1 MDMKNSWAILLG
13 LVLMGTSFPA
23 AGADD
28 GTLGEVKG
36 RGVLVVGVR
45 NDAPPFGFVAP
56 TSGEVVGIDV
66 DLARAVANRLNV
78 PLRVRIVSSQTWIPY
93 LLNRDVDLVAATV
106 TSTPDRAKLVDFS
119 LAYFKTAQRVLAR
132 KGSVARV
139 EDLAGKK
146 IGTTQG
152 AAAEQNVRG
161 LVPSASCYFFSDSG
175 KAVEALRKGE
185 IDAISATGSV
195 LYGCLSEL
203 PENEYEI
210 PGSVKLSEDGFRIA
224 VRKGDAEFLEL
235 VNRALTEL
243 NEKGDAKKIFDR
255 WFRTE
260 EGGALSAVA
269 AGIPQAIGVVTR
281 AASAEGRFLVL
292 PIQGIFR
299 PNARVSI
306 FDPQGNLVGEGKVES
321 IYEEETYIDTP
332 GVPKGLI
339 QPGFAAA
346 MGYST
351 MEGRKQVVSSREV
364 IGKVIRATAEEK
376 ERIRRELARKSE
388 REQQEREKFQE
399 EMTKSRMY
407 LDYQYS
413 DYYYRLR

>member
-1 MDMKNSWAILLG
+1 MDVKNVLKSWAILLG
-13 LVLMGTSFPA
+13 LILMGTSVPS
-23 AGADD
+23 AGSG
-28 GTLGEVKG
+28 GTIGDVKD
-36 RGVLVVGVR
+36 RGTLVVGVR
-45 NDAPPFGFVAP
+45 
-56 TSGEVVGIDV
+56 
-66 DLARAVANRLNV
+66 
-78 PLRVRIVSSQTWIPY
+78 IVTSQTWIPY
-93 LLNRDVDLVAATV
+93 LLNRDVDFVAATV

-132 KGSVARV
+132 KGSVATL

-152 AAAEQNVRG
+152 AVAEQNVRS

-185 IDAISATGSV
+185 VDALSASGAV
-195 LYGCLSEL
+195 LYGCLSAL

-210 PGSVKLSEDGFRIA
+210 SGSVKLSEDGFRIA

-235 VNRALTEL
+235 VNRTLAEL

-260 EGGALSAVA
+260 EGGGLLTATAN
-269 AGIPQAIGVVTR
+269 IPRAIGVVTR
-281 AASAEGRFLVL
+281 TASADGRFLVL

-299 PNARVSI
+299 PTAEVSI
-306 FDPQGNLVGEGKVES
+306 FDPQGNLVGEGKVAS
-321 IYEEETYIDTP
+321 IYEEETYIDAP

-339 QPGFAAA
+339 QPGFSAA
-346 MGYST
+346 MGYGNT
-351 MEGRKQVVSSREV
+351 EGQEQVLSRKEV
-364 IGKVIRATAEEK
+364 IEKVIKASTEEK
-376 ERIRRELARKSE
+376 ERIRREIAQKYE
-388 REQQEREKFQE
+388 REKQEREKFQE
-399 EMTKSRMY
+399 EMTKTRIY

-413 DYYYRLR
+413 DSYYRLR